1 MFFKGCVCTFDLK
14 YETFHVQ
21 YETFFNAHSLEAIL
35 INKNQHET
43 VMKLFVELIKD
54 IRICSQYVST
64 YRKKYDKCA
73 PPYLIGQQSD
83 PEFLIKFKNEKLPKE
98 IKRLSFEILWKTPDG
113 NQILL
118 LMLL

>member
-21 YETFFNAHSLEAIL
+21 YETFFNALNLETIL